1 MLSVQIGQEAMN
13 VFKVQEYSLTL
24 NEMKKEDFMNEEV
37 VVYVDSD
44 LEDLIPGFLENR
56 YKDVEVIKKLLMEED
71 VSEIQ
76 RLGHSMKG
84 AGGGYGFDE
93 ISEIGK
99 RIEEAAKIG
108 DVGKLE
114 RLNNTLAGY
123 LSSVKVVY
131 QDEE

>member
-1 MLSVQIGQEAMN
+1 M
-13 VFKVQEYSLTL
+13 
-24 NEMKKEDFMNEEV
+24 KEDV

-44 LEDLIPGFLENR
+44 LEDLIPGFLKNR
-56 YKDVEVIKKLLMEED
+56 YGDVEVIKKLLKEED
-71 VSEIQ
+71 LAEIQ

-84 AGGGYGFDE
+84 SGGGYGFDE

-99 RIEEAAKIG
+99 GIEEAAKNCNTQEIE
-108 DVGKLE
+108 K
-114 RLNNTLAGY
+114 LNNILAGY

>member
-1 MLSVQIGQEAMN
+1 MAEH
-13 VFKVQEYSLTL
+13 
-24 NEMKKEDFMNEEV
+24 

-44 LEDLIPGFLENR
+44 LEDLVPGFLENR
-56 YKDVEVIKKLLMEED
+56 QRDVETIRALLQEGNLT
-71 VSEIQ
+71 EIQ

-93 ISEIGK
+93 ITEIGK
-99 RIEEAAKIG
+99 QLEEAAKAG
-108 DVGKLE
+108 ETETVN
-114 RLNNTLAGY
+114 RLTEQLKSY